1 MLHDPP
7 PDKRPPEVRSKYLG
21 RIVRT
26 RRNPPA
32 SQTIIRR
39 LSQCSSTVQRDA
51 AAAILPR
58 RHFPVKSA
66 ETVIFATAMR
76 LTGELPDVGADGDVP
91 RNLIRDDGAASDCL
105 QGAVIAVSV
114 QCSDRHCLGNLA
126 KVIWPREYWPRECWK
141 DDPDR
146 ALETPAEPRRR
157 AWRPS
162 AGRSSWTGHPA
173 TGFPD
178 NFLDVFPRLFS
189 RPDRFRQRPGRGDAR
204 SMATGR
210 SAATPLRA
218 HKPSNAP

>member
-1 MLHDPP
+1 MPSRRPSPAPLQQPLNPATGGLSGPSTSSCRSRSLNRTPKHSAGRREMLHDPP
-7 PDKRPPEVRSKYLG
+7 PDKRPREVRSKYLG

-26 RRNPPA
+26 RRNPA

-76 LTGELPDVGADGDVP
+76 LTGELPDVGTDGAFH

-114 QCSDRHCLGNLA
+114 QCSD
-126 KVIWPREYWPRECWK
+126 
-141 DDPDR
+141 
-146 ALETPAEPRRR
+146 
-157 AWRPS
+157 
-162 AGRSSWTGHPA
+162 
-173 TGFPD
+173 
-178 NFLDVFPRLFS
+178 
-189 RPDRFRQRPGRGDAR
+189 
-204 SMATGR
+204 
-210 SAATPLRA
+210 
-218 HKPSNAP
+218 